1 MKRIILIVTL
11 LLVGMAVFAQD
22 LSYFTREYERADSS
36 FAERLAVLETLQE
49 AGVQATG
56 TFYHNA
62 LSFLLIRTPD
72 INSRRE
78 QEAAEKSVVIL
89 AQALGAAKHA
99 AAATDL
105 WHAAEVFDVVRE
117 APKDPSEG
125 LAMQSAL
132 IALGDVDGR
141 AFIPHIVQRLTD
153 YNTQIYR
160 NTETRRRVQTAVIG
174 CIRALETF
182 KDISGYRPVFF
193 AYTGSWDPMIKQIAG
208 NALPNI
214 TDDPADVII
223 EIIRDPSTEPPIKL
237 EAWREM
243 LKTRAPNTSKA
254 KVAATALEIGWLV
267 QTTTRPHQV
276 NLREMRKSAIDIIR
290 QFGVSGDTVYA
301 DLEKSYS
308 NNFISN
314 QPDYDELAGTLNAL
328 AALKTEEAVALLH
341 KFLFELHGR
350 RRSGPWGRKERQL
363 FEWVVSSIGVT
374 GTRSPDVILLLSTI
388 QRSEQQYT
396 AQERLMARNAL
407 NALGN

>member
-1 MKRIILIVTL
+1 MKRIILTVTL
-11 LLVGMAVFAQD
+11 LLAGMAVFAQD
-22 LSYFTREYERADSS
+22 LSYYTREYERGDGS

-56 TFYHNA
+56 VFYNNA
-62 LSFLLIRTPD
+62 LKFLLLRAPD
-72 INSRRE
+72 IDSRRE

-89 AQALGAAKHA
+89 AQALGAAKHTA
-99 AAATDL
+99 AAADL

-117 APKDPSEG
+117 PPKDPSEG
-125 LAMQSAL
+125 LAMQAAI
-132 IALGDVDGR
+132 IALGDVDGK
-141 AFIPHIVQRLTD
+141 AYIPHIVQRLAD
-153 YNTQIYR
+153 YNTQTYR
-160 NTETRRRVQTAVIG
+160 NAETRRRVQTAVIG

-182 KDISGYRPVFF
+182 KDASGYRPVFF

-214 TDDPADVII
+214 SEDPADVII
-223 EIIRDPSTEPPIKL
+223 EIIRDPSVEPPIKL

-243 LKTRAPNTSKA
+243 LKTRAPNASKA
-254 KVAATALEIGWLV
+254 KVASVALEIGWLV
-267 QTTTRPHQV
+267 QTTSRPHQN

-290 QFGVSGDTVYA
+290 QFGASGETVYA

-314 QPDYDELAGTLNAL
+314 QPDFDEIAGVLNTL

-341 KFLFELHGR
+341 KFLFELHSR
-350 RRSGPWGRKERQL
+350 RRSGPWRNKERQL
-363 FEWVVSSIGVT
+363 FEWVVSSVGVT
-374 GTRSPDVILLLSTI
+374 GTRSPEVRLLLSTI
-388 QRSEQQYT
+388 QRSDQYT
-396 AQERLMARNAL
+396 SQERTMARNAL